1 MYIHIFAWIVAAH
14 SRSYREFTLDN
25 AHKDNSRQTG
35 RGDVGSHTKI
45 EREHRQTIRWTK
57 DRQHQDRQP

>member
-45 EREHRQTIRWTK
+45 EREHRQTIR
-57 DRQHQDRQP
+57 